1 MCCFGTDI
9 LAELAHV
16 SLPGNMLTGDLLIVY
31 KMYVDELLSYFHSVN
46 YVQYG
51 TVVNILLLKSKH
63 NIIFI
68 EYLLYD
74 LLLIL

>member
-9 LAELAHV
+9 LGELAHV

-31 KMYVDELLSYFHSVN
+31 KMYEDELLSYFHSVN

-51 TVVNILLLKSKH
+51 TVVKILLLILKSKH
-63 NIIFI
+63 NIIFTSTHS
-68 EYLLYD
+68 
-74 LLLIL
+74 LIYY